1 MQPQVV
7 KYDSFTGVPSEF
19 NEYLPKDCEEYKRWV
34 AAKESGVEG
43 EAASL
48 SLKDKEAEDIEKRLP
63 GGKVKKKA
71 KPEVILEVSTRS
83 KKKSV
88 TTIQGLDLFGVK
100 LAEASKLFGKKFASG
115 ASITKSPTDKDQIEV
130 QGDFL
135 DKAADL
141 IAKQYAE
148 KGIAKKRIYFIDNKK
163 KTHYFDADDGDD

>member
-1 MQPQVV
+1 M
-7 KYDSFTGVPSEF
+7 
-19 NEYLPKDCEEYKRWV
+19 

-88 TTIQGLDLFGVK
+88 TTIQGRPLFRQGPGQLLCPHMAARPVHRTC
-100 LAEASKLFGKKFASG
+100 ASSEGSFGG
-115 ASITKSPTDKDQIEV
+115 LRQE
-130 QGDFL
+130 
-135 DKAADL
+135 
-141 IAKQYAE
+141 Y
-148 KGIAKKRIYFIDNKK
+148 
-163 KTHYFDADDGDD
+163 HYIPANQVIFCLCIQ